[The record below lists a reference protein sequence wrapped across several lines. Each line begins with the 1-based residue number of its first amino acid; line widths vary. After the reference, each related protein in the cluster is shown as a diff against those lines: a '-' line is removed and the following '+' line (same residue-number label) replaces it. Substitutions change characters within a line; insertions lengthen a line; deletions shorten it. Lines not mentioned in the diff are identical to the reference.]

1 MWIGE
6 VKAVGES
13 VGKTQ
18 LTGLHET
25 SEDFFLNFFVFSL
38 LLQGFSLFVR
48 VYLIS
53 QKHMQTSCLAKDFEA
68 HGSG

>member
-1 MWIGE
+1 VWIGE

-48 VYLIS
+48 V
-53 QKHMQTSCLAKDFEA
+53 
-68 HGSG
+68 